1 MSDRVYELHA
11 EVCRILGSANRIKIL
26 EVLQDKEKSV
36 NEISEALGLRQ
47 ANVSQHL
54 SVMRSKGVLKTR
66 KVGTSIYYSVSNPK
80 IVQACDL
87 MRQVLMEQLKENE
100 RLVQHIGAKGLRTSI
115 IMGGKSDLQ

>member
-26 EVLQDKEKSV
+26 EALQDKEKSV
-36 NEISEALGLRQ
+36 GEISEALGLRQ

-54 SVMRSKGVLKTR
+54 AVMRSKGVLKTR
-66 KVGTSIYYSVSNPK
+66 KVGTTIYYSVSNPK

-87 MRQVLMEQLKENE
+87 MRQVLLEQLKENE
-100 RLVQHIGAKGLRTSI
+100 NLVLLVSNPKRG
-115 IMGGKSDLQ
+115 

>member
-1 MSDRVYELHA
+1 MSDRVYKLHA
-11 EVCRILGSANRIKIL
+11 DVCRVLGSASRIRIIEAL
-26 EVLQDKEKSV
+26 REGERSV
-36 NEISEALGLRQ
+36 GELSKTLGLRQ

-54 SVMRSKGVLKTR
+54 AVMRSKGVLKTR

-100 RLVQHIGAKGLRTSI
+100 KLVSLISYP
-115 IMGGKSDLQ
+115 